1 MPTTGLGLSD
11 YWLVVRKR
19 GWVIIITFVTILV
32 STIIHTNTIQPIYSA
47 SSSVR
52 IIERRSVSSLLV
64 EMIISPG
71 ADLMTSQAKVITSQP
86 VLERVVLD
94 LGLVPKDAPSEEI
107 ANAIGEIQGLITTS
121 QVETTNIIRISVVNN
136 DPEMAALI
144 ANKVAEAYIDYDIKE
159 KSEQAR
165 RVRVFIEGQLAEITK
180 RLNEAEE
187 KLANFKK
194 SAAVTGI
201 AVNIQNNL
209 ANLQQQRANL
219 IKTFTEEYPDIV
231 RIDEQISNLKEQ
243 LKALPEEELEF
254 ARLTREVE
262 VNEKSYRMLKEKLEE
277 ARIAEAEKV
286 EDVKMVNVATPSTRP
301 LKPNRKLNITIG
313 SLVGLVM
320 GFFLSFVV
328 ESLDTSLGTIE
339 DVELLI
345 KLPVLAVIPYLKSHE
360 EREKKRRFWGGKEKL
375 DRIKRLR
382 SQLLIKFDP
391 RSPNTEAYRILRT
404 NLKVDE
410 LLKNNEKIIVITS
423 TGPDE
428 GKSLTAI
435 NLAIVLAQDGKKTLL
450 IDGDLRK
457 SLLHKVFG
465 IKREPGLSDVLIGTT
480 DIQHSVKT
488 IVDIMMGELGADEV
502 SKAPGF
508 DNLNVLTSGTFVPN
522 PAEVLHSPKLNE
534 TFKSLKNIYDFIIVD
549 VPPILPVPDGIII
562 GSEAERTYLVYRS
575 GKTSRMALLRAKNQ
589 MDLMK
594 SSPKGII
601 LNCMTPEAELM
612 PNYYYYYHY
621 KYYSEEKKGKDK
633 KTEKSE

>member
-1 MPTTGLGLSD
+1 LPTTGLSLSD
-11 YWLVVRKR
+11 YWLVIRKR
-19 GWVIIITFVTILV
+19 GWVVIITFVTILV

-71 ADLMTSQAKVITSQP
+71 SDLMTSQAKVITSQP
-86 VLERVVLD
+86 VLERVVLE
-94 LGLVPKDAPSEEI
+94 LGFVPEDAPSEEV

-136 DPEMAALI
+136 DPKMAALI
-144 ANKVAEAYIDYDIKE
+144 ANKVAEAYIDYDAKE

-180 RLNEAEE
+180 RLNVAEE

-219 IKTFTEEYPDIV
+219 IKTFTEEYPDVV

-262 VNEKSYRMLKEKLEE
+262 VNEKSYRTLKEKLEE

-286 EDVKMVNVATPSTRP
+286 EDVKMVNVATPSAQP
-301 LKPNRKLNITIG
+301 LKPNRRLNITIG

-339 DVELLI
+339 DVESLI

-360 EREKKRRFWGGKEKL
+360 DKEEKRRFWGKKEPDRTKL
-375 DRIKRLR
+375 LR
-382 SQLLIKFDP
+382 SQLLIKFDT
-391 RSPNTEAYRILRT
+391 RSPSTEAYRILRT
-404 NLKVDE
+404 NLRVDE

-428 GKSLTAI
+428 GKTLTAI
-435 NLAIVLAQDGKKTLL
+435 NLAIVLAQNGNKTLL

-465 IKREPGLSDVLIGTT
+465 LKREPGLSDILIGSTN
-480 DIQHSVKT
+480 IQNSVKT
-488 IVDIMMGELGADEV
+488 VVDIMMGELDADEV
-502 SKAPGF
+502 SKSPGF

-522 PAEVLHSPKLNE
+522 PAEVLSSPKLNE
-534 TFKSLKNIYDFIIVD
+534 TLKSLKNIYDFIIVD
-549 VPPILPVPDGIII
+549 VPPILPVPDGMII
-562 GSEAERTYLVYRS
+562 GSEADRIYLVYRS
-575 GKTSRMALLRAKNQ
+575 GKTSRMALMRAKNQ
-589 MDLMK
+589 MDLMRR
-594 SSPKGII
+594 SPKGII
-601 LNCMTPEAELM
+601 LNCMTPQAELM

-633 KTEKSE
+633 KTEKSK

>member
-1 MPTTGLGLSD
+1 MPTTGLSLSD
-11 YWLVVRKR
+11 YWLVIRKR

-52 IIERRSVSSLLV
+52 IIERRSVSSLLMELV
-64 EMIISPG
+64 YAPA

-86 VLERVVLD
+86 VLERVVLE
-94 LGLVPKDAPSEEI
+94 LGLVPEDAPSEDM
-107 ANAIGEIQGLITTS
+107 ANAIAEIQGLITTN
-121 QVETTNIIRISVVNN
+121 QVETTNIIRISVVYN
-136 DPEMAALI
+136 DPKMAALI
-144 ANKVAEAYIDYDIKE
+144 ANKVAEAYIDYDVNE
-159 KSEQAR
+159 KSEQTR
-165 RVRVFIEGQLAEITK
+165 KVRIFIENQLAEVTK

-187 KLANFKK
+187 KLTEFKK
-194 SAAVTGI
+194 TGAVTGI

-209 ANLQQQRANL
+209 ISLQQQRANL
-219 IKTFTEEYPDIV
+219 IKTFTEEYPDVV
-231 RIDEQISNLKEQ
+231 RIDEQIEALKEQ
-243 LKALPEEELEF
+243 LKTLPEEELEF
-254 ARLTREVE
+254 ARLTRETE
-262 VNEKSYRMLKEKLEE
+262 VNEKAYRMLKEKLEE

-286 EDVKMVNVATPSTRP
+286 EDVKMVNVATPSTQP
-301 LKPNRKLNITIG
+301 LKPNKKLNITIG

-339 DVELLI
+339 DVESLI

-360 EREKKRRFWGGKEKL
+360 EKEKKRRFWGKEKP

-382 SQLLIKFDP
+382 SQLLIKFDT
-391 RSPNTEAYRILRT
+391 RSPSTEAYRILRT
-404 NLKVDE
+404 NLRVDE
-410 LLKNNEKIIVITS
+410 LLKNNEKVIVITS

-428 GKSLTAI
+428 GKTLTAI
-435 NLAIVLAQDGKKTLL
+435 NLAIVLAQNGNKTLL

-457 SLLHKVFG
+457 SLLHKIFG
-465 IKREPGLSDVLIGTT
+465 LKREPGLSDVLIGSAN
-480 DIQHSVKT
+480 IQGSVRT

-502 SKAPGF
+502 SKSPGF

-534 TFKSLKNIYDFIIVD
+534 TLKSLKNIYDFIIID
-549 VPPILPVPDGIII
+549 VPPILPVPDGMII
-562 GSEAERTYLVYRS
+562 GLEADRIYLVYRS

-594 SSPKGII
+594 RSPKGII